1 MNKKTKKKK
10 SNKNNKEP
18 HTVKSCAGS
27 GIPGIYATGRVSNTA
42 KKATGRK

>member
-1 MNKKTKKKK
+1 MKRHEKKI
-10 SNKNNKEP
+10 NKNNKEP

-27 GIPGIYATGRVSNTA
+27 GIPGIYVTVRVSYRA